1 MKSTLIA
8 RICSMGVLAALAA
21 PVQLTAQEQNPAPA
35 HYSVTDLGTLG
46 GTFGVAYGINSA
58 GKVGGGATLANGD
71 QHSFLWT
78 QSGGMRD
85 LGTLGGPN
93 SAAGGPNSLT
103 QLAILSDTPT
113 ADPYGENF
121 CGFGTGLICL
131 GAVWQDGVMTSL
143 PTLGG
148 NNGAA
153 IGINNRGQSMGYA
166 ENNTQDATCQAPQAL
181 DYEAVIWGPRPDQ
194 VQELPPLPGDTV
206 GFALG
211 INDEGQVVGSSGTCA
226 NTPLVPQPVGPHA
239 VLWDHGYPINLGS
252 LGGQLV
258 STGAAIN
265 NRGEVVGASDVTGD
279 QALHSFLWTRE
290 NGMQDL
296 GTLPGDVNS
305 LPGATGGI
313 NNRQQVVGWSCN
325 SGGNCR
331 AYLWQNNVM
340 TDLNALIPPTSP
352 LYLMIAYA
360 INDAGVIVGQAV
372 EKSTGDIHA
381 FLATPLRHQGN
392 GTNAAWNDA
401 ETAPSSVTLP
411 DTTREELR
419 QELNNRFPA
428 CGTLPL
434 RNIKAPAECFPNN
447 PCSCHIRP

>member
-1 MKSTLIA
+1 MKSILLVSISTVSLLVA
-8 RICSMGVLAALAA
+8 LVAPAELA
-21 PVQLTAQEQNPAPA
+21 AQEQNPVPV
-35 HYSVTDLGTLG
+35 HYTVTDLGTLG
-46 GTFGVAYGINSA
+46 GTFGVAYGINNV
-58 GKVGGGATLANGD
+58 GRVGGGATLANGN

-78 QSGGMRD
+78 QSGGMQD

-93 SAAGGPNSLT
+93 SAAGGPNSRT
-103 QLAILSDTPT
+103 QLAVLSDTT
-113 ADPYGENF
+113 TTDPFGENF

-166 ENNTQDATCQAPQAL
+166 ENRTQDATCPAPQVL
-181 DYEAVIWGPRPDQ
+181 DYEAVIWEPQPNQ

-211 INDEGQVVGSSGTCA
+211 INDAGQVVGSSGSCA

-239 VLWDHGYPINLGS
+239 VLWDHGSPINLGS

-265 NRGEVVGASDVTGD
+265 NRGEVVGASDLPGD
-279 QALHSFLWTRE
+279 KALHSFLWTRE
-290 NGMQDL
+290 TGMQDL

-313 NNRQQVVGWSCN
+313 NNRRQVVGWSCD
-325 SGGNCR
+325 SASNCR
-331 AYLWQNNVM
+331 AVQHACAPKYHRVCRVLSERPLFMPHTAVR
-340 TDLNALIPPTSP
+340 ATS
-352 LYLMIAYA
+352 
-360 INDAGVIVGQAV
+360 DDGGV
-372 EKSTGDIHA
+372 
-381 FLATPLRHQGN
+381 R
-392 GTNAAWNDA
+392 
-401 ETAPSSVTLP
+401 
-411 DTTREELR
+411 
-419 QELNNRFPA
+419 
-428 CGTLPL
+428 
-434 RNIKAPAECFPNN
+434 
-447 PCSCHIRP
+447 